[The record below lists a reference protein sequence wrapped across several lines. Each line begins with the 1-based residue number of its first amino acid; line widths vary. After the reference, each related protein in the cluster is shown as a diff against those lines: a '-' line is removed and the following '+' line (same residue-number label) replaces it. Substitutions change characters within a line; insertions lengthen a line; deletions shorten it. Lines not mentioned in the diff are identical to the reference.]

1 MRSVL
6 VSTLFFITNA
16 DICEI
21 SRESSIRS
29 KWRCARAVASFHD
42 ARTMR
47 SRSEMLNLLVY
58 NFDFLYTEPEWFDE
72 YGDHDIN
79 EICGDIGIEPELF
92 DTALFFNYDPY
103 NPDDNY
109 FIDECEDEADS
120 EGGRLVRD
128 VYKFIRESGWS
139 VVADPLDAECWAI
152 YPTDRLYT
160 DHVLREGEKPF
171 SF

>member
-1 MRSVL
+1 M
-6 VSTLFFITNA
+6 STLFFITNA

-42 ARTMR
+42 ARTML
-47 SRSEMLNLLVY
+47 SRDDMADLLVY
-58 NFDFLYTEPEWFDE
+58 KFDFLYTEPEWFDE

-79 EICGDIGIEPELF
+79 EICGYILEPELF
-92 DTALFFNYDPY
+92 NTALFFNYDAR

-139 VVADPLDAECWAI
+139 LIANPLHAECWAI
-152 YPTDRLYT
+152 YPTHRLYT